1 MKYNNKNPAKRIDL
15 VQNIFF
21 KFYPQKV
28 KCSRH
33 DILVHVSEKIA
44 HLGCKQQSLTEL
56 YVYY

>member
-21 KFYPQKV
+21 LFYSQKV
-28 KCSRH
+28 KFSRH

-44 HLGCKQQSLTEL
+44 HFGCKQQSLTEL